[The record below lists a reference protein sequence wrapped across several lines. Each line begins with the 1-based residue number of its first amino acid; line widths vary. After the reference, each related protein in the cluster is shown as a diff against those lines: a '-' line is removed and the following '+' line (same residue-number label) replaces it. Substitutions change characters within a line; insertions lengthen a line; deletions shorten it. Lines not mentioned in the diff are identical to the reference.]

1 MATLGVENAYSASH
15 HKQTSPHRKAAEE
28 PPKHRA
34 KSETK
39 RTAAAHRSERKRSAH
54 KAATKVP
61 LPIKR
66 PEAPDPAL
74 AALPPD
80 LAATRQAIELVR
92 QGKQADATALAAS
105 IADPVGQKLV
115 EWALLRNSDSEAGF
129 DRYAAFIGANP
140 DWPSIPLLR
149 RRAEARLWQDR
160 RDPATIRRFL
170 DGKEPT
176 SFIGRLALA
185 RALMAEGDRAGAD
198 REIRAVWR
206 SAPMSSDLETVVL
219 KAFHDELSSA
229 DYVVR
234 MDWRISAKDFGAA
247 ARAAKHLG
255 DDDVAIVK
263 ACTAAEENSKKAESL
278 LDAVPGAARGDLGYT
293 LCRLHWQ
300 LHRDDVAGAAKLLL
314 AVSRD
319 DLRDQDTD
327 EWWRAIRILARKL
340 IDAGEADTAYRVA
353 RKAAPPANPYYR
365 AEFHFMAGWI
375 ALRFLADP
383 ATAREHFAHLDEG
396 LADPIVRARA
406 AYWRGRA
413 AEAAG
418 QFNEMRAQYE
428 AAARYPT
435 AYYGQLARARLG
447 LGEFALRPPPQQ
459 PLQGSAIEILHA
471 ADILY
476 TIGERDLVT
485 SFVNDLAEQSSDAA
499 ELAALGRLT
508 AQYDDAKAMLLVGKT
523 ALAKGLPMD
532 QFAFPDI
539 GVPSYSPIGPEI
551 DRCIVYSI
559 VRTESGFDQRDMS
572 PAKAVGLMQVTPEA
586 ARDTAKRFGASYD
599 WTELVSDPVYNTQM
613 GSAELAALLKEYR
626 GSYIMTFAGYNA
638 GRGRVRQWVAQHGD
652 PRDPKVDAVDW
663 VERIP
668 LAETRNYV
676 QRVMENLQV
685 YRERFAAGITTVEPN
700 LHRSATAEP
709 SDQPALVETIPQ

>member
-1 MATLGVENAYSASH
+1 MSALMATLGVENAYSASH

-263 ACTAAEENSKKAESL
+263 ACTAAEENSKKAE
-278 LDAVPGAARGDLGYT
+278 
-293 LCRLHWQ
+293 
-300 LHRDDVAGAAKLLL
+300 
-314 AVSRD
+314 
-319 DLRDQDTD
+319 
-327 EWWRAIRILARKL
+327 I
-340 IDAGEADTAYRVA
+340 
-353 RKAAPPANPYYR
+353 AP
-365 AEFHFMAGWI
+365 
-375 ALRFLADP
+375 
-383 ATAREHFAHLDEG
+383 
-396 LADPIVRARA
+396 
-406 AYWRGRA
+406 
-413 AEAAG
+413 
-418 QFNEMRAQYE
+418 
-428 AAARYPT
+428 
-435 AYYGQLARARLG
+435 
-447 LGEFALRPPPQQ
+447 
-459 PLQGSAIEILHA
+459 
-471 ADILY
+471 
-476 TIGERDLVT
+476 
-485 SFVNDLAEQSSDAA
+485 
-499 ELAALGRLT
+499 
-508 AQYDDAKAMLLVGKT
+508 
-523 ALAKGLPMD
+523 
-532 QFAFPDI
+532 
-539 GVPSYSPIGPEI
+539 
-551 DRCIVYSI
+551 
-559 VRTESGFDQRDMS
+559 
-572 PAKAVGLMQVTPEA
+572 
-586 ARDTAKRFGASYD
+586 
-599 WTELVSDPVYNTQM
+599 
-613 GSAELAALLKEYR
+613 
-626 GSYIMTFAGYNA
+626 
-638 GRGRVRQWVAQHGD
+638 
-652 PRDPKVDAVDW
+652 
-663 VERIP
+663 
-668 LAETRNYV
+668 
-676 QRVMENLQV
+676 
-685 YRERFAAGITTVEPN
+685 
-700 LHRSATAEP
+700 
-709 SDQPALVETIPQ
+709 